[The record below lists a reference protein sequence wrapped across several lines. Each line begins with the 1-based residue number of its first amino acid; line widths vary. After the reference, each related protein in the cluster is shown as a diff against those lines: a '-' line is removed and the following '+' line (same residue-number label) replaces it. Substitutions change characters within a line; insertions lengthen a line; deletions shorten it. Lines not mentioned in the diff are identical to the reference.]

1 MSFLIIAA
9 AFAFYVPIFLI
20 NWQILK
26 IAPKIA
32 DNKTVI
38 KLVANSKNLWGDS
51 NPTYSYF
58 AVILVFSFWV
68 ALPWLPYGIFL
79 WVYGDHFYSG
89 SYDENEKMQ
98 KIYTLING
106 VSLILSIYSFIK
118 FMKLTNGISEKVT
131 AHFEKPKPKR
141 TEFGSAEFEEL
152 PKKYRER
159 KDDDFNLVYFG
170 VLGFL
175 GRNDKKHLI
184 TIAPSRSG
192 KGTCLIVPNLL
203 SAARNSFVVLDIKG
217 ENAAISARVQ
227 KQMGKDVVIID
238 PWGVQE
244 NIGATHGITPMA
256 FNPLALLEG
265 MNDEQVFEECTSI
278 AELVAPMPKGTKDPF
293 WINRARVLIRG
304 LLLHHIKTETPANW
318 SLMAVYKVLRLSDT
332 ALMQFIF
339 DATDTPLAADDLNQF
354 KGKPADDKMFSSILS
369 SAQDATEF
377 IRNVSKGGG
386 VAFNPK
392 QLNEKPTA
400 VYVCIPE
407 RAIETNYQWLR
418 LVIGLC
424 VRAISENVKNKQVER
439 TVFLLD
445 EAHYLGNMPEIRKAL
460 ATSATYGICLWQFYQ
475 DIGQVQAAYG
485 DNWHSVMN
493 VGVQQFYK
501 ISDLNTQKYVS
512 ELLGDHTL
520 ELTNVSVNSTGGQST
535 NQSVTGARLVT
546 PEQVGKM
553 TQIITRI
560 DNKTCLLGAIP
571 YYDKAAF
578 DFDYDKNPLV

>member
-9 AFAFYVPIFLI
+9 VVAFSIPIFLI
-20 NWQILK
+20 NWRSAK
-26 IAPKIA
+26 IATALAEKP
-32 DNKTVI
+32 
-38 KLVANSKNLWGDS
+38 
-51 NPTYSYF
+51 
-58 AVILVFSFWV
+58 AVISFFSRRHKALGNSGISLLYLAGAVCLLGIWA
-68 ALPWLPYGIFL
+68 ALPWLPYLFTFEMPNNYA
-79 WVYGDHFYSG
+79 YGSDDYESM
-89 SYDENEKMQ
+89 MQ
-98 KIYTLING
+98 VVRLING
-106 VSLILSIYSFIK
+106 IAIALSLYSFFKGIK
-118 FMKLTNGISEKVT
+118 FVNTVSEITMEIIKP
-131 AHFEKPKPKR
+131 PKPKR
-141 TEFGSAEFEEL
+141 TEFGSAEFEPI
-152 PKKYRER
+152 PKKYQER
-159 KDDDFNLVYFG
+159 QDDDFNLVHFG
-170 VLGFL
+170 VWGILGK
-175 GRNDKKHLI
+175 NDKKHLI

-203 SAARNSFVVLDIKG
+203 ANFSNSYVVLDIKG

-265 MNDEQVFEECTSI
+265 MNDEQLFEECTSI

-354 KGKPADDKMFSSILS
+354 KGKGADDKMFSSILS
-369 SAQDATEF
+369 SAQEATEF
-377 IRNVSKGGG
+377 IRNISKGGG

-485 DNWHSVMN
+485 DYWYSVMN

-520 ELTNVSVNSTGGQST
+520 ELTNVSVNATGGQST
-535 NQSVTGARLVT
+535 NQSVTGAKLVT

-553 TQIITRI
+553 SQIITRI
-560 DNKTCLLGAIP
+560 DNKTCLLSAIP
-571 YYDKAAF
+571 YYDKIAF
-578 DFDYDKNPLV
+578 NLDYDKNPLI